1 MLKILQARKHSFKR
15 SWNIWKKRIYNY
27 DYFDPILFPRQCG
40 FQKRFSAQYRL
51 LVMTG
56 KFKEAIDK
64 GISLLLPWL
73 TFPKYL
79 EKQWVDCISHL
90 LLIAKI
96 YRHGVLPMSATWF
109 LPIGAIVHNKS
120 KLMEVLLKDLIYTWC
135 VKGSVLGQLLFF
147 MNVKKVILLVSWW
160 HYPYYCRG
168 DTQTIV
174 PGLKVISS
182 KRFHKFE
189 YNHLK
194 ANPRKYHLLSVR
206 KLLLMYL

>member
-1 MLKILQARKHSFKR
+1 MLKILQARKHSFQR
-15 SWNIWKKRIYNY
+15 SWNIWKKRIFNY

-96 YRHGVLPMSATWF
+96 YRHGVLPMSA
-109 LPIGAIVHNKS
+109 N
-120 KLMEVLLKDLIYTWC
+120 M
-135 VKGSVLGQLLFF
+135 
-147 MNVKKVILLVSWW
+147 
-160 HYPYYCRG
+160 
-168 DTQTIV
+168 
-174 PGLKVISS
+174 ISS
-182 KRFHKFE
+182 YRSNCTQQIKINESFIKRSHIHMVCEGFSF
-189 YNHLK
+189 
-194 ANPRKYHLLSVR
+194 RSVT
-206 KLLLMYL
+206 LFYECEESNIVS